1 MAMTALDIYKLLP
14 KTNCKKC
21 GFPTC
26 LAFAMSLAQ
35 GRVPFEKCPDIAEE
49 GKTVLSETTTPPMK
63 TIHCGFKD
71 RPFEIGGEEVLFRHE
86 KTFHH
91 YPLFAVTLSDTLPVK
106 QFAAKVKE
114 IRDMEF
120 KRVGQV
126 LKIDL
131 LAVKNDSRDPDT
143 FVQCIQLTAGLP
155 LVLIS
160 EDLGS
165 IKKAHDFLHEQIPI
179 LIGKCTKDWIQTA
192 MEIGAVLAVQGDSLN
207 EIAQKSQLA
216 LSLGLETLIL
226 SPEVKT
232 LKAALTL
239 FSHLR
244 MTALERAS
252 RSLSFPLL
260 GLAGHDLALAG
271 NMICKYA
278 GVIIFDTADYQKLLP
293 LITLRL
299 NIYTDPRHPQIME
312 PKLYE
317 VGQPDEHSP
326 IIVTTNF
333 SLTFHTVQ
341 SEIENSK
348 ISTYLL
354 ITDSEGMSV
363 QTAYA
368 ADKFTAVSITN
379 AIRNSGME
387 EKVRHRKVIIP
398 GYAAILKAPL
408 EEESGWEVIVG
419 PKESNGIPKFLRK
432 LS

>member
-1 MAMTALDIYKLLP
+1 MAITALDIYKLLP

-35 GRVPFEKCPDIAEE
+35 GRVSLEKCPDIAEE
-49 GKTVLSETTTPPMK
+49 GQATLSETTTPPVK
-63 TIHCGFKD
+63 TIYCGFKD
-71 RPFEIGGEEVLFRHE
+71 RPLEIGGEEVLFRHE

-91 YPLFAVTLSDTLPVK
+91 TPLFAVTLSDTLPVK
-106 QFAAKVKE
+106 QFVAKVKE
-114 IRDMEF
+114 IREMEF

-131 LAVKNDSRDPDT
+131 LAVKNDSLDADT
-143 FVQCIQLTAGLP
+143 FVQYVQLTADLP
-155 LVLIS
+155 LILIS
-160 EDLGS
+160 ADWGA
-165 IKKAHDFLHEQIPI
+165 IKQAHDFLQGQTPI
-179 LIGKCTKDWIQTA
+179 LIGKCTKDWIQTT
-192 MEIGAVLAVQGDSLN
+192 MEIGAVLAIQGDSLD
-207 EIAQKSQLA
+207 EIVQKSQAA
-216 LSLGLETLIL
+216 LSQGLENLIL
-226 SPEVKT
+226 YPRVKNLRHAVT
-232 LKAALTL
+232 F
-239 FSHLR
+239 FSQLR
-244 MTALERAS
+244 MTALRRESPPLR
-252 RSLSFPLL
+252 FPLL
-260 GLAGHDLALAG
+260 GWAGHDLVLAG

-278 GVIIFDTADYQKLLP
+278 GVIILDTMDFQKLLP

-312 PKLYE
+312 PKLYK

-348 ISTYLL
+348 VPSYLL
-354 ITDSEGMSV
+354 VTDSEGLSV

-368 ADKFTAVSITN
+368 ADKFNEKTITN

-432 LS
+432 FS